1 MQDTDMKEKQA
12 AAEAEQE
19 AKQTAENTEAEAAEE
34 PKKLKIRKRPEL
46 INETQPLWTKHP
58 NECTKEEYLEWKL
71 NWPQTADGC
80 GRYEPKKK
88 WRKE

>member
-1 MQDTDMKEKQA
+1 MQTYK
-12 AAEAEQE
+12 
-19 AKQTAENTEAEAAEE
+19 NH
-34 PKKLKIRKRPEL
+34 KRSM
-46 INETQPLWTKHP
+46 
-58 NECTKEEYLEWKL
+58 EWKL

>member
-1 MQDTDMKEKQA
+1 M
-12 AAEAEQE
+12 
-19 AKQTAENTEAEAAEE
+19 NT
-34 PKKLKIRKRPEL
+34 IG
-46 INETQPLWTKHP
+46 TS
-58 NECTKEEYLEWKL
+58 KEEYLEWKL